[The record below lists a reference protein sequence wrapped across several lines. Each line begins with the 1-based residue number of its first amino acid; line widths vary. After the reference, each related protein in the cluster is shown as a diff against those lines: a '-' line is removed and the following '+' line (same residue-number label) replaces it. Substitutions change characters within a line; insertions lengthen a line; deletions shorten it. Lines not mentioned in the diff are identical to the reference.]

1 MRTKINGLKK
11 TGGFMNSSIR
21 NRIVALGV
29 VFFSGI
35 VLHAQPVADKQTSVT
50 TSLNGNWNVIID
62 PTDIGEWRQ
71 VWLEQTPKNK
81 TDFFEYSFDGGPTL
95 PVPGDFNSKR
105 CELKF
110 FEGTVWYRRQFSFHP
125 QKDKR
130 LFIRFEAV
138 NYRANVYVNGKKIGS
153 HEGGFTPFQF
163 EITADIHD
171 GQNTVV
177 VKVNNSRSA
186 NGLPGMGY
194 DWLNYGGIT
203 RDVSL
208 VETGNTFI
216 DDYTVQLKKDAPN
229 IVMATLQLNGAM
241 KEQNIE
247 IKIPELKISHRG
259 RTDANGSATLE
270 FKGAVERWTPQQPK
284 RYQVILKSETDVIID
299 TIGFRNISIEGNNV
313 LLNGKSIF
321 FKAVNIHE
329 EQPMKAARA
338 YSKEDALVLLQ
349 AAKDLGCNLVRLAHY
364 PHNAHMV
371 KEAEKMGLMVWSE
384 LPVYQHIQFSD
395 SVVPQKMER
404 MLTEMIRR
412 DKNRC
417 GIVVWCLSNETYP
430 STPNRTNALI
440 ELTKKCRELDSSR
453 LIVHVTNSQQ
463 YEGNTFKISDPL
475 YQFSD
480 IVALNEYIGW
490 YIPWQGKPTDTKW
503 SIAIPNK
510 PVFISEFGAEALY
523 GNNDLPGDIAGNW
536 TETYQAQVYKN
547 QIEMF
552 KTVPNLCGV
561 SAWLLFDYQSP
572 GRMHPT
578 FQHGYNRKGLI
589 SEKGEKKKAWYSMRD
604 YFTNMK

>member
-1 MRTKINGLKK
+1 
-11 TGGFMNSSIR
+11 MNSIR
-21 NRIVALGV
+21 NCIAALCIVFL
-29 VFFSGI
+29 SGI
-35 VLHAQPVADKQTSVT
+35 ALQGQPAADKQARVA
-50 TSLNGNWNVIID
+50 TSLNGTWNVIVD

-71 VWLEQTPKNK
+71 VWLEQTPKSK
-81 TDFFEYSFDGGPTL
+81 TDFFEYSFDGGTTL
-95 PVPGDFNSKR
+95 QVPGDFNSKL

-110 FEGTVWYRRQFSFHP
+110 FEGTVWYRKQFSYHP

-130 LFIRFEAV
+130 LFLRFEAV
-138 NYRANVYVNGKKIGS
+138 NYRASVYVNGKKIGS

-163 EITADIHD
+163 EITNNIHE

-203 RDVSL
+203 RDVNL

-216 DDYTVQLKKDAPN
+216 DDYTIQLKKDAPN

-241 KEQNIE
+241 KQQNVE
-247 IKIPELKISHRG
+247 IKIPELKINHRG
-259 RTDANGSATLE
+259 RTGANGSATLE
-270 FKGAVERWTPQQPK
+270 FKGAVERWAPQNPK

-299 TIGFRNISIEGNNV
+299 TIGFRNISIEGSKV
-313 LLNGKSIF
+313 LLNGKNIF
-321 FKAVNIHE
+321 LKAVNIHE

-338 YSKEDALVLLQ
+338 CSKEDALLLLQ
-349 AAKDLGCNLVRLAHY
+349 AARNLGCNLVRLAHY
-364 PHNAHMV
+364 PHNEHMV

-395 SVVPQKMER
+395 SAVPQKMEQ

-417 GIVVWCLSNETYP
+417 GIIIWSLSNETYP
-430 STPNRTNALI
+430 STPNRTNALAD
-440 ELTKKCRELDSSR
+440 LTKKCRELDSSR

-463 YEGNTFKISDPL
+463 YEDNTFKISDPL

-480 IVALNEYIGW
+480 IIAINEYIGW
-490 YIPWQGKPTDTKW
+490 YIPWQGKPAETKW
-503 SIAIPNK
+503 NISISNK
-510 PVFISEFGAEALY
+510 PIFISEFGAEALY
-523 GNNDLPGDIAGNW
+523 GNNDLPGDAAGNW

-552 KTVPNLCGV
+552 PTVPNLCGV
-561 SAWLLFDYQSP
+561 SPWLLFDYQSP

-578 FQHGYNRKGLI
+578 YQRGYNRKGLI
-589 SEKGEKKKAWYSMRD
+589 SEKGEKKKAWYIMRD
-604 YFTNMK
+604 YYTNVK